1 MCLAVPVQVKA
12 IEGEKAE
19 VELSGITRNVD
30 ISLIPEVNIGDYVLL
45 HAGYAISAID
55 EAEAHETLNL
65 LEQLIEA
72 NEIS

>member
-1 MCLAVPVQVKA
+1 MCLAVPVQVKV

-30 ISLIPEVNIGDYVLL
+30 ISLIPEVKVGDYVLL
-45 HAGYAISAID
+45 HAGYAISHID

-65 LEQLIEA
+65 IEQLIEA

>member
-12 IEGEKAE
+12 IEGAKAE
-19 VELSGITRNVD
+19 VELSGITRKVD
-30 ISLIPEVNIGDYVLL
+30 ISLIPDVKAGDYVLL
-45 HAGYAISAID
+45 HAGYAISDID

-65 LEQLIEA
+65 IEQLIET